1 MIRLSIPR
9 ILMVSKI
16 DIFSEF
22 RGQIAKLITI
32 CLNEKL
38 VVVFVVR
45 CKSHGRSRNV
55 ALYTTINNV
64 YLFDECWSYG
74 AREKFDYISAGER
87 I

>member
-22 RGQIAKLITI
+22 RGQVAKLITV

-38 VVVFVVR
+38 IVLVVR
-45 CKSHGRSRNV
+45 GKSHGRSRNV
-55 ALYTTINNV
+55 AFYTTINNV
-64 YLFDECWSYG
+64 YLFDEGWSYG
-74 AREKFDYISAGER
+74 AGEKFDYISAGER